1 MQLYLDALLYSYA
14 QIFFS
19 NRRWLGA
26 LALVS
31 TAIAPLVGVGGFI
44 GGLICNGLAIGLRF
58 DRHRIRSGFYGFN
71 GILFGAAS
79 AYYFQFS
86 PTYIAVALMFIVISF
101 FAAAALEHY
110 FASSFNL
117 PGLSLPFILTLYV
130 FIVFL
135 HNFDWVALRPIS
147 SDASLLNFLPRAM
160 RFYFQALGYVLF
172 QPNALAGVL
181 LAAGLLIFSRVFFV
195 GSVIAYGVNWAL
207 AALLFPDASDA
218 FLLQSSFNAIL
229 ISLALGGSLIILSH
243 KTVPL
248 LILASAM
255 SLIFTGFFSRL
266 LSASGL
272 PVLVLPFNVVALAA
286 IYSLKFRQEQSDLVL
301 LYFAPGSPEENYYY
315 HQNRKSRFDRFRHLF
330 PELPFFGEWSVS
342 QGMEGD
348 ITHKGAW
355 KHAWDFVILNDDG
368 KEYAGQGTAL
378 QEYFCYNTPVVASLD
393 GDVIRVIDNIPDNGI
408 GEVNI
413 EHNWGNTIIL
423 DHGQGLFSALSHLKP
438 DSMEVGKGDHV
449 HKGQTLARCGN
460 SGRSP
465 APHLHFQ
472 FQLTDR
478 VGEKTH
484 QFPLAQYLE
493 RANGSVELR
502 TFEYP
507 QQGRRVHNI
516 EIHGDVRRAFS
527 FPVGAEYR
535 FACDLNGR
543 QFEERWEVRVDG
555 LNNVFLDSTQGT
567 TAYIYPR
574 DKVFFMTN
582 LLGKT
587 RSALSFFFVNSI
599 SVPLGYSAQMRW
611 KDELP
616 VSVTIDRRLRFFSE
630 FFLAFGS
637 QFRTMAELSFEKHS
651 QGGNGFAI
659 HARFIKRGLGIFS
672 WYFREA
678 RGRIDVD
685 GDGEIT
691 SFEYHDSSTH
701 FNALQKQKGSI
712 A

>member
-26 LALVS
+26 IALAA
-31 TAIAPLVGVGGFI
+31 TAFSPLIGAGGI
-44 GGLICNGLAIGLRF
+44 LGGLITNGLAIGLRF
-58 DRHRIRSGFYGFN
+58 DRNRVRSGFYGFN
-71 GILFGAAS
+71 GILFGAAA

-86 PTYIAVALMFIVISF
+86 PTYVAVALMFIVITF

-135 HNFDWVALRPIS
+135 DNFDWVVLHPINA
-147 SDASLLNFLPRAM
+147 DASLVDFLPRAV
-160 RFYFQALGYVLF
+160 RFYFQAMGYILF

-181 LAAGLLIFSRVFFV
+181 LAAGLLLFSRVFFV
-195 GSVIAYGVNWAL
+195 GSVIAYGANWAL
-207 AALLFPDASDA
+207 AAFLFPNAPEA

-229 ISLALGGSLIILSH
+229 ISLALGGSLIVLSH

-255 SLIFTGFFSRL
+255 SLVFTGFFSRL
-266 LSASGL
+266 LWTSGL
-272 PVLVLPFNVVALAA
+272 PVLVLPFNVVALAT

-315 HQNRKSRFDRFRHLF
+315 HQNRKSRFDRFRNLF
-330 PELPFFGEWSVS
+330 SELPFFGEWSVS
-342 QGMEGD
+342 QGIDGD

-355 KHAWDFVILNDDG
+355 KYAWDFVILNEG
-368 KEYAGQGTAL
+368 GTQHAGQGVSL
-378 QEYFCYNTPVVASLD
+378 QEFYCYNTPVVAPLD
-393 GDVIRVIDNIPDNGI
+393 GDVVRVIDNIPDNDI
-408 GEVNI
+408 GKVNI
-413 EHNWGNTIIL
+413 EQNWGNAVVL
-423 DHGQGLFSALSHLKP
+423 DHGQGLFSALSHLRP
-438 DSMEVGKGDHV
+438 GSMQVEKGDHV
-449 HKGQTLARCGN
+449 HKGQALARCGN

-465 APHLHFQ
+465 VPHLHFQ

-478 VGEKTH
+478 LGEKTY

-493 RANGSVELR
+493 RTNGTVELR
-502 TFEYP
+502 TFDYP

-516 EIHGDVRRAFS
+516 EVHADIRRAFS
-527 FPVGAEYR
+527 FPVGAEYQ
-535 FACDLNGR
+535 FACSLNGR
-543 QFEERWEVRVDG
+543 EFEEGWEVKVDS
-555 LNNVFLDSTQGT
+555 LNNVFLQSTQGT

-574 DKVFFMTN
+574 DKVFFMAN
-582 LLGKT
+582 ILGKT
-587 RSALSFFFVNSI
+587 RSALSFFFLNSI
-599 SVPLGYSAQMRW
+599 SVPLGYNAQMHWR
-611 KDELP
+611 DDLP

-630 FFLAFGS
+630 FFLAFGN
-637 QFRTMAELSFEKHS
+637 QFQAGADLTCEKDA
-651 QGGNGFAI
+651 QGRGGFAI
-659 HARFIKRGLGIFS
+659 HARFTKQGLGIFS
-672 WYFREA
+672 GYRREA

-685 GDGEIT
+685 AEGEIA
-691 SFEYHDSSTH
+691 SFTYDDSRTQ
-701 FNALQKQKGSI
+701 FRALRKQKGSI
-712 A
+712 T